1 MKIGVPNETRDGETR
16 VALVPAV
23 VKKLASDQVQVMV
36 EAGAGH
42 RAGAPDKEYE
52 EVGATIVPSAQAEP
66 ASTGSVTANLWG
78 QADVILTV
86 TPPTVEQVREMKRG
100 AMLIGSLAPLAH
112 PELVGALREAGVT
125 ALATE
130 FIPRISRAQ
139 AMDTL
144 SSQANIAG
152 YKAVI
157 LGADHCAKMF
167 PMMITAAGT
176 LRPARVFVLG
186 AGVAGLQAIAT
197 AKRLGAIV
205 EAYDVRPATKEQVQ
219 SLEARFVELPAE
231 QKSEGDQQA
240 ETAGGYAK
248 EQSAEQ
254 QKKQAALMAKHV
266 TGADVVICTAA
277 VFGKAPPLLVPG
289 DVAKQMHPGT
299 VLVDMA
305 AAPEHGRGNC
315 ELTKPGEVITTD
327 HGAAIVGLL
336 NLPARVPNHA
346 SLAYANNMQ
355 ALLKTLIEE
364 GQIKLDLEDQVH
376 AGACI
381 VHDGEVRN
389 EMVKEAVSA

>member
-1 MKIGVPNETRDGETR
+1 MPNEVRDDETR

-23 VKKLASDQVQVMV
+23 VKKLAGENVQIVV
-36 EAGAGH
+36 ESGAGQ
-42 RAGAPDKEYE
+42 RAGAPDAEYE
-52 EVGATIVPSAQAEP
+52 EAGATI
-66 ASTGSVTANLWG
+66 ASDEAAVWRE
-78 QADVILTV
+78 ADVVLRV
-86 TPPTVEQVREMKRG
+86 TPPTAEQVRAMKSG

-112 PELVGALREAGVT
+112 PELVAALREAGVT
-125 ALATE
+125 ALACE

-144 SSQANIAG
+144 SSQANIGG

-157 LGADHCAKMF
+157 LGADSCAKMF

-219 SLEARFVELPAE
+219 SLDARFVELP
-231 QKSEGDQQA
+231 SEGGADA
-240 ETAGGYAK
+240 ETSGGYAK
-248 EQSAEQ
+248 EQSEEQ
-254 QKKQAALMAKHV
+254 QKKQAELMAKHV
-266 TGADVVICTAA
+266 VGADVVVCTAA

-289 DVAKQMHPGT
+289 DVAQRMGAGT
-299 VLVDMA
+299 VLVDIA

-315 ELTKPGEVITTD
+315 ELTEPGQIITTEN
-327 HGAAIVGLL
+327 GATIVGLL

-355 ALLKTLIEE
+355 ALLKTLIED
-364 GQIKLDLEDQVH
+364 GQIKLNLEDQVH
-376 AGACI
+376 DGACI
-381 VHDGEVRN
+381 VHNGEVRN
-389 EMVKEAVSA
+389 ELVREAVNA